1 MTRFRLSSHCTLYQI
16 QLHRDCL
23 TDEETEAQRGQVIC
37 PGHVVTQGWA
47 PDVTD

>member
-1 MTRFRLSSHCTLYQI
+1 MTSFRLSSRRTLYQI
-16 QLHRDCL
+16 QLYRDCL

-37 PGHVVTQGWA
+37 PGHEVTQGWI